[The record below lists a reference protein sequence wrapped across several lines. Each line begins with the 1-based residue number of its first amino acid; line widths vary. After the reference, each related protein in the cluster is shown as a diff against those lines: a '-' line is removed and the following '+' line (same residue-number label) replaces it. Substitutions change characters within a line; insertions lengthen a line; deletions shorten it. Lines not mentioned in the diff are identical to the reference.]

1 MINTTDIAA
10 TSNYSCRKE
19 HFTLKEYS
27 TATAAMYC
35 MAMNVSIK
43 QPVNVD
49 TKTKAIFIV
58 YQVCLMFTVKYS
70 SRDLQHTPA
79 HCMIVNCVTWMFP
92 LLIVIHFMVP
102 ICEKF
107 AM

>member
-1 MINTTDIAA
+1 
-10 TSNYSCRKE
+10 
-19 HFTLKEYS
+19 
-27 TATAAMYC
+27 MYC

-49 TKTKAIFIV
+49 TKTKAMFIV

-79 HCMIVNCVTWMFP
+79 HCMIVLNHFVCDLIDCPVELCDQDVSTFDCYS
-92 LLIVIHFMVP
+92 LLGTHLRQVCYVVL
-102 ICEKF
+102 
-107 AM
+107 